1 MKLYSETITMEQ
13 MWVNMPMSYCGP
25 PRVAQPV
32 SPSVS
37 RGASAPRPLAK
48 VGGFKPRIVS

>member
-13 MWVNMPMSYCGP
+13 MWANMPMIYCGP